1 MVKKRGKEKRRKYIK
16 KQQIRNQNLK
26 TVPISMENKK
36 KRTTHP
42 EIWILENRNRGFC
55 FHLSQY
61 AFFSF
66 FFFFFFPS
74 SSCTLPFYRYTPY
87 GNRALCPSLLTNSAS
102 VRATMAQHEIGNW
115 ALGTPS
121 SASQTCAISLWGW
134 NFRGSR

>member
-1 MVKKRGKEKRRKYIK
+1 MVKKRGKGKRRKYIK
-16 KQQIRNQNLK
+16 KQQIWNQNLK

-36 KRTTHP
+36 KRTTHLKSEYWKIGTVGLP
-42 EIWILENRNRGFC
+42 PLIAIC
-55 FHLSQY
+55 I
-61 AFFSF
+61 F
-66 FFFFFFPS
+66 FFFLLLFFPS
-74 SSCTLPFYRYTPY
+74 SSCTLFYRYTPY